1 MTIRVFGRLRKV
13 LAADSIELEA
23 ATVGEALDVLR
34 AKLDRGDAEGHGML
48 DKAVILVNGR
58 NIQALAGRET
68 GLNAGDQVT
77 VLQQIAGG

>member
-1 MTIRVFGRLRKV
+1 MTIRVFGRLRQV

-68 GLNAGDQVT
+68 ALNASDQVT